1 MYRPGME
8 WLNYHHLLYFWVV
21 AKEGTIAAACEELML
36 AQPTISAQIRTLEKA
51 LGEKLFRRSGRYLVL
66 TETGRVVYQ
75 YADEIFSLGR
85 ELTDTL
91 KGRPTGSPVRFN
103 VGVADVLPKLVAH
116 RLLEPAL
123 NLPERVRLVCY
134 ESTQAELLAKLA
146 IHELDLVLSENPIG
160 PDVQVRAYNHLL
172 GECGVSIFG
181 TKDLADSYRRRFPAS
196 LDGAPFL
203 LPTST
208 TALRRELE
216 YWFDAEDIRP
226 AVVGEF
232 DDSALL
238 EVFGQAGAG
247 LFAAPDVIEKEV
259 RRQYGVRVIGRVKSV
274 QERFYAISVERKVK
288 HPAVIAIAHA
298 AREKLFG

>member
-1 MYRPGME
+1 MYHPRME
-8 WLNYHHLLYFWVV
+8 WLNYHHLLYFWTV
-21 AKEGTIAAACEELML
+21 AKEGTIAAACEKLML
-36 AQPTISAQIRTLEKA
+36 AQPTISAQIRALEQA
-51 LGEKLFRRSGRYLVL
+51 LGEKLFRRRGRYLVL

-85 ELTDTL
+85 ELIDTL
-91 KGRPTGSPVRFN
+91 EGRPTGSPVRFN

-116 RLLEPAL
+116 QLLKPAL
-123 NLPERVRLVCY
+123 NLPEQVRLVCY

-146 IHELDLVLSENPIG
+146 IHELDLVLSDSPIG
-160 PDVQVRAYNHLL
+160 PEVQVRAFSHLL

-181 TKDLADSYRRRFPAS
+181 TKELVDSYRRRFPAS
-196 LDGAPFL
+196 LDGAPVL
-203 LPTST
+203 LPTSNT
-208 TALRRELE
+208 VLRRELE
-216 YWFDAEDIRP
+216 HWFDAEDIRP

-238 EVFGQAGAG
+238 KVFGQAGAG
-247 LFAAPDVIEKEV
+247 LFAAPDVIEKEI
-259 RRQYGVRVIGRVKSV
+259 RRQYGVRVVGRVESV

-298 AREKLFG
+298 AREKLFD

>member
-1 MYRPGME
+1 ME

-21 AKEGTIAAACEELML
+21 AKEGTIAAACEKLML
-36 AQPTISAQIRTLEKA
+36 TQPTISAQIRALENA

-85 ELTDTL
+85 ELIDTL

-116 RLLEPAL
+116 QLLEPAL
-123 NLPERVRLVCY
+123 KLPEQVRLVCY
-134 ESTQAELLAKLA
+134 ENSQAELLAKLA
-146 IHELDLVLSENPIG
+146 IHELDLVLSESPIG
-160 PDVQVRAYNHLL
+160 PDAHLRAYNHLL

-181 TKDLADSYRRRFPAS
+181 TKDLADLYRRRFPAS

-203 LPTST
+203 LPTSI
-208 TALRRELE
+208 TALRRELDH
-216 YWFDAEDIRP
+216 WFDTEDIRP
-226 AVVGEF
+226 VVVGEF

-238 EVFGQAGAG
+238 KVFGQAGAG
-247 LFAAPDVIEKEV
+247 LFAAPDVTEKEI
-259 RRQYGVRVIGRVKSV
+259 RRQYGVRVIGRVESV
-274 QERFYAISVERKVK
+274 QERFYAITVERKVK
-288 HPAVIAIAHA
+288 HPAVIAIADA
-298 AREKLFG
+298 AHEKLFD

>member
-1 MYRPGME
+1 MYYQGME
-8 WLNYHHLLYFWVV
+8 WLNYHHLMYFWVV

-36 AQPTISAQIRTLEKA
+36 TQPTISAQIRALENA

-66 TETGRVVYQ
+66 TKTGRMVYQ

-116 RLLEPAL
+116 QLLKPAL
-123 NLPERVRLVCY
+123 NLQERVRLVCY

-146 IHELDLVLSENPIG
+146 IHELDLVLSESPIG
-160 PDVQVRAYNHLL
+160 PDVQVRAYSHLL

-181 TKDLADSYRRRFPAS
+181 TKDLTDLYRRRFPTS

-216 YWFDAEDIRP
+216 HWFDAENIRP

-238 EVFGQAGAG
+238 KVFGQAGAG
-247 LFAAPDVIEKEV
+247 LFVAPDVIEKEV
-259 RRQYGVRVIGRVKSV
+259 RRQYGVRIVGRVESV
-274 QERFYAISVERKVK
+274 RERFYAISVERKVK
-288 HPAVIAIAHA
+288 HPAVIAIADA
-298 AREKLFG
+298 AREKLFD

>member
-21 AKEGTIAAACEELML
+21 AKEGTIAAACDKLLL
-36 AQPTISAQIRTLEKA
+36 AQPTISAQIRALETA
-51 LGEKLFRRSGRYLVL
+51 LGQKLFRRSGRYLVM
-66 TETGRVVYQ
+66 TETGRMVYQ

-116 RLLEPAL
+116 QLLEPAL
-123 NLPERVRLVCY
+123 NLPERVRLVCH

-146 IHELDLVLSENPIG
+146 IHELDLVLSDSPIG
-160 PDVQVRAYNHLL
+160 PDVQVRAFNHLL

-181 TKDLADSYRRRFPAS
+181 TKDLADSHRRRFPAS

-216 YWFDAEDIRP
+216 HWFDAEDIRP

-238 EVFGQAGAG
+238 KVFGQAGAG
-247 LFAAPDVIEKEV
+247 LFAAPDVIEKEI
-259 RRQYGVRVIGRVKSV
+259 RRQYGVRVIGRVESMK
-274 QERFYAISVERKVK
+274 ERFYAISVERRVK
-288 HPAVIAIAHA
+288 HPAVAAIADA
-298 AREKLFG
+298 ARKKFCD

>member
-1 MYRPGME
+1 ME
-8 WLNYHHLLYFWVV
+8 WLNYHHLLYFWMV
-21 AKEGTIAAACEELML
+21 AKEGTIAAACEKLTL
-36 AQPTISAQIRTLEKA
+36 AQPTISAQIRALQNA
-51 LGEKLFRRSGRYLVL
+51 LGEKLFRRRGRYLVL

-85 ELTDTL
+85 ELIDTL
-91 KGRPTGSPVRFN
+91 EGRPTGSPVRFN

-116 RLLEPAL
+116 QLLKPAL
-123 NLPERVRLVCY
+123 NLPERVRLICY

-146 IHELDLVLSENPIG
+146 IHELDLVLSESPIG
-160 PDVQVRAYNHLL
+160 PDVQVRAYSHLL

-181 TKDLADSYRRRFPAS
+181 TKDLADLYRRRFPGS

-203 LPTST
+203 LPTGT

-216 YWFDAEDIRP
+216 HWFDAEDIRP

-238 EVFGQAGAG
+238 KVFGQAGAG

-259 RRQYGVRVIGRVKSV
+259 RRQYGVRVIGRVESV
-274 QERFYAISVERKVK
+274 RERFYAISVERKVK
-288 HPAVIAIAHA
+288 HPAVVAIAEA